1 MKKITQYFIIGV
13 LGVSFLT
20 SCKKNAP
27 TATSL
32 TSVGENTNTGS
43 VDAGTIS
50 REIYVSGI
58 PGKIHEVRVRIK
70 GSTSYTHELVVY
82 LKSPSGEIL
91 QLCARES
98 DPANNSLYPSFDVT
112 FSDKSL
118 TSVANW
124 KNSNSTNF
132 YGTFKPRGSLTSGYY
147 VTGTIT
153 SFAGYKG
160 GTPNGTW
167 TLYFSDD
174 GYFNAND
181 AHFSSWELFLSTD
194 N

>member
-1 MKKITQYFIIGV
+1 MKKIIQYFIIGV

-58 PGKIHEVRVRIK
+58 PGKIHEVRVRII
-70 GSTSYTHELVVY
+70 GSTSYTHELEVY

-91 QLCARES
+91 
-98 DPANNSLYPSFDVT
+98 
-112 FSDKSL
+112 
-118 TSVANW
+118 
-124 KNSNSTNF
+124 
-132 YGTFKPRGSLTSGYY
+132 
-147 VTGTIT
+147 
-153 SFAGYKG
+153 
-160 GTPNGTW
+160 